1 MLNYTKLWI
10 LLEKKGMKKTDL
22 KQIMSANT
30 LAKLGKNEIISS
42 AVIDKICDFLKCQP
56 SDIMEH
62 ISEEQIRET
71 AKQLDDLN
79 RALMQQLQAKGIT
92 EEQFATMVSEIMP
105 EMVKNIYH
113 GENTMESVYEKVIE
127 KHVTKDE

>member
-62 ISEEQIRET
+62 ISEEQMRET